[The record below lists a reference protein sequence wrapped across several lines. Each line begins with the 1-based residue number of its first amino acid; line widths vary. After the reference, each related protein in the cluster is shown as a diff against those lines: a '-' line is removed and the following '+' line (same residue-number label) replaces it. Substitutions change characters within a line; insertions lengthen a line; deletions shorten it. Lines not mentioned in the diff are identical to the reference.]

1 MPAKRVTRHLGTVS
15 RSLTAQEICCLCV
28 CRRIGRAGL
37 FFLHPSASYQA
48 SAATSLTHSV
58 YPNTGL
64 RLPHSEHCL
73 AMFTPRTRSQ
83 RQRFGPKLAPQLP
96 RSSVAAMN
104 WPQQQHNNT
113 SHIQCRKENNS
124 SLTVSLSCS
133 TMLRNRRT
141 HTTHTHAL
149 SLTHTPVAEDRYLL
163 VTDAARRRTKVL
175 LLPVSSS
182 DPVQEHL
189 ATLRVMVREATY
201 SVLTRLHT
209 PPP

>member
-1 MPAKRVTRHLGTVS
+1 MCLSEDRTSGACSSFTLQPRTRL
-15 RSLTAQEICCLCV
+15 
-28 CRRIGRAGL
+28 
-37 FFLHPSASYQA
+37 QA
-48 SAATSLTHSV
+48 PTSLTHSV

-104 WPQQQHNNT
+104 WPQQQQHNNT

-133 TMLRNRRT
+133 TMLRNRRS